1 MKLRSSVKKQKTKEL
16 PVELQLGDH
25 LDSER
30 PADEGIPKADIEY
43 MIEKKRIRVIR
54 EDHNK
59 AEKAKL

>member
-16 PVELQLGDH
+16 PVELQIVDH